1 MVVYS
6 PSGYAQQLA
15 TREYVRERMR
25 NEGAFRA
32 FQAMAPV
39 YDVFTAG
46 EDHQGWLTELL
57 RHLNQHGRVGN
68 RLLDVACGTGKS
80 LIPMLAREWRV
91 TGYDISPRML
101 DHARQKIGAGVTLHV
116 ADMRKQPHVG
126 YFDVV
131 WAVNDVLNYL
141 LDPWWLTEVLTGMRQ
156 SLAIGGLLA
165 FDLNTL
171 LFYRTV
177 YAKGRIVKTSGPALL
192 WTGFAKTNESPG
204 CECEALF
211 EIEGR
216 GTDFSLAHRQRHFPE
231 ATVRRCIAEAG
242 LEILDVF
249 GREEDG
255 TLVQS
260 LDEARHRKAVY
271 LARDRESALG
281 RFGAK
286 VPEPT

>member
-6 PSGYAQQLA
+6 PTGYAQQLA
-15 TREYVRERMR
+15 TREYLRERMR

-46 EDHQGWLTELL
+46 EDHQGWLAGLL
-57 RHLNQHGRVGN
+57 HCLDRYGPAGN

-80 LIPMLAREWRV
+80 LIPTVARQWRV

-101 DHARQKIGAGVTLHV
+101 DLARRKVGTEVTLQV
-116 ADMRKQPHVG
+116 ADMRKQPHLG

-141 LDPWWLTEVLTGMRQ
+141 LDPWWLTKVLTGMRQ

-177 YAKGRIVKTSGPALL
+177 YAKGRIVRTGGPALL
-192 WTGFAKTNESPG
+192 WTGFARTNESPG
-204 CECEALF
+204 CECVALF
-211 EIEGR
+211 EVEGR
-216 GTDFSLAHRQRHFPE
+216 GTDFSMAHRQLHFPE
-231 ATVRRCIAEAG
+231 ATARNCIAEAG
-242 LEILDVF
+242 LECLEVF
-249 GREEDG
+249 GRAEDG
-255 TLVQS
+255 TLVQP

-271 LARDRESALG
+271 LARDRESSLG

-286 VPEPT
+286 AQGPP